1 MLTEQEKDTIRRNKI
16 REYAIKKYTLEL
28 EKIALQAAGDEEGVT
43 TLDQRIEALQKA
55 IAALEEVKTD
65 ADSDTVG
72 SSAETDV

>member
-28 EKIALQAAGDEEGVT
+28 EKIALQAAGDEEGAI

>member
-43 TLDQRIEALQKA
+43 TLDRRIEALQKA

>member
-28 EKIALQAAGDEEGVT
+28 EKIALQAAGDEGGVI

>member
-1 MLTEQEKDTIRRNKI
+1 MLTKQEKDTIRRNKI

-28 EKIALQAAGDEEGVT
+28 EKIALQAAGDEGGVI

>member
-43 TLDQRIEALQKA
+43 TLDRRIEALQKA

-65 ADSDTVG
+65 ADSDTTRA
-72 SSAETDV
+72 SS